1 MAKSSERNIA
11 VAPDFPTPHLE
22 KLSAALVNEKLPPR
36 DVARIEAAIA
46 RYHQWIDD
54 LNAVSGAP
62 DEVVVQMVRLLDAY
76 KFYVDV
82 DLIFDSKDDFLY
94 RQKGQLKLDNS
105 VIEEFLP
112 RLIRPAA
119 IPEISGMNLV
129 AGPQSCFSSVFFSS
143 SLDAPQPGG
152 GLSIRVKDQDFAISK
167 PLYLKASHSQD
178 FDQSVVRQTYIAY
191 VATECKTNLDKTM
204 FQEACATAHDTKT
217 AVSGAKYY
225 LLCEWLDM
233 TPLSTAPTDID
244 EIIILRKAKRLSANV
259 RKDFNTS
266 AKRRARR
273 KEYVKYL
280 QEHPFRPEM
289 FQRFINHLRQLLVN
303 EAPVERDVLALGYF

>member
-1 MAKSSERNIA
+1 M
-11 VAPDFPTPHLE
+11 PDFPTPHLE
-22 KLSAALVNEKLPPR
+22 KLSAALVNEKLPDR
-36 DVARIEAAIA
+36 DKPRIEAAIE

-54 LNAVSGAP
+54 LNAVSGEP
-62 DEVVVQMVRLLDAY
+62 DQTVEQMVRLLDAY
-76 KFYVDV
+76 KLHIDV
-82 DLIFDSKDDFLY
+82 GLIFDSKDDFLY

-105 VIEEFLP
+105 IIEEFLP
-112 RLIRPAA
+112 RLIQPAVL
-119 IPEISGMNLV
+119 PEIRGMNLI

-152 GLSIRVKDQDFAISK
+152 GLSIRTKDQDFAISK
-167 PLYLKASHSQD
+167 PLYLRASHSPN
-178 FDQSVVRQTYIAY
+178 FDESIVRETYIAY

-244 EIIILRKAKRLSANV
+244 EILILRKAKRLSANI

-289 FQRFINHLRQLLVN
+289 FQRFINHIRQLLVN
-303 EAPVERDVLALGYF
+303 EAPVERNVLELGYF